1 MARLIL
7 LDRDGVINADSE
19 AFIKDADEWQALPG
33 SLGAIAELKRRG
45 FQVGL
50 CSNQSGV
57 GRGLMTEA
65 ALGRVHEKLMAGL
78 AEHGAALDAA
88 RYCIHHPDDGC
99 HCRKPR
105 PGMLLDIMAELGATA
120 AETVFVGDS
129 LRDLEA
135 AAAAGCRAAL
145 VRTGNGAGAEA
156 PATAKLTN
164 VVWVGDDLA
173 AFAHWAG
180 EHLAC

>member
-7 LDRDGVINADSE
+7 LDRDGVINAESE
-19 AFIKDADEWQALPG
+19 AFIKDAGEWHALPG
-33 SLGAIAELKRRG
+33 ALAAIAELKRGG
-45 FQVGL
+45 FQVAV

-57 GRGLMTEA
+57 GRGLMSAA
-65 ALGRVHEKLMAGL
+65 ALQRIHEKLLAGL
-78 AEHGAALDAA
+78 AAHGAALDAV
-88 RYCIHHPDDGC
+88 RYCPHHPDDDC

-105 PGMLLDIMAELGATA
+105 PGMLLEIMAELGATA
-120 AETVFVGDS
+120 ADTIFVGDS

-145 VRTGNGAGAEA
+145 VRTGNGAAAEA
-156 PATAKLTN
+156 QARDMEL
-164 VVWVGDDLA
+164 VWVGDDLA

-180 EHLAC
+180 EHPAC

>member
-7 LDRDGVINADSE
+7 LDRDGVINAESE
-19 AFIKDADEWQALPG
+19 AFVKDADEWQALPG
-33 SLGAIAELKRRG
+33 SLAAIAALKRRG
-45 FQVGL
+45 FLVGL

-57 GRGLMTEA
+57 GRGLMNEA
-65 ALGRVHEKLMAGL
+65 ALGRIHEKLLTGL
-78 AEHGAALDAA
+78 AEHGAALDAV
-88 RYCIHHPDDGC
+88 RYCPHRPEDDC
-99 HCRKPR
+99 DCRKPR
-105 PGMLLDIMAELGATA
+105 PGMLLEIMAELGVTP
-120 AETVFVGDS
+120 EDTVFVGDS

-156 PATAKLTN
+156 PATAMGI
-164 VVWVGDDLA
+164 VWVGDDLA
-173 AFAHWAG
+173 AFAQWAG